1 LRKRENE
8 KKADKLV
15 KALSYTGGHERFRMR
30 KHHFTSKDASRVV
43 VVPNEKKEKK
53 KVQAKKIMHKLL
65 FPNGD
70 SRRLEMIKAQE
81 EEVARTRAAVQADLK
96 KRQKL
101 KAAVHA
107 ELKKRQKL
115 KAAVHAELKKRQKLK
130 AAEKKTKIKQAQ
142 KAAEQ
147 KEMQAVIA
155 EQKAAEKK
163 EMLAAMHE
171 NSQTPT
177 LSKEPAA
184 SPKPTT
190 AAIASPKTAA
200 APVSKKKAPLSV
212 KTKTA
217 PLSLLRK
224 AAVITSATVNA
235 MIKATPS
242 VVPKSTKVVAKKA
255 MPPLPEK
262 KATASK
268 KVMLKKVLKK
278 MATVVAKKPVVKSKP
293 VVKPVKATPATQKLA
308 SKTFKDHSHYGESM
322 RRFLKDEAKATQ
334 RVSHGKKVTSW
345 RHVIDHEVTTQNV
358 KPLVEHVA
366 PAAAAALAGA
376 STTART
382 ASLPPRLANKLKHD
396 TAKQKK
402 LGHQLKLVK
411 KLMKRM
417 EHNKKAKLSK
427 KLQRKLS
434 KIDPKHT
441 PHAQERSA
449 KHASEMVHTPHH
461 GYDHLVD
468 RILGSH
474 SRHKYSAKPAK
485 QMAQSILHNMQGF
498 AEADKEDAA
507 KEKEKAHQS
516 NISRLWNAGKLQPS
530 DEEDEEEE

>member
-1 LRKRENE
+1 MVDNARRVAEGKKPKLDKKTLATQALRKRENE

-65 FPNGD
+65 FP
-70 SRRLEMIKAQE
+70 
-81 EEVARTRAAVQADLK
+81 RTRAAVQAD
-96 KRQKL
+96 
-101 KAAVHA
+101 
-107 ELKKRQKL
+107 LKKRQKL

-358 KPLVEHVA
+358 EPLVEHVA

-382 ASLPPRLANKLKHD
+382 ASLPPRLAK
-396 TAKQKK
+396 
-402 LGHQLKLVK
+402 
-411 KLMKRM
+411 
-417 EHNKKAKLSK
+417 
-427 KLQRKLS
+427 
-434 KIDPKHT
+434 
-441 PHAQERSA
+441 
-449 KHASEMVHTPHH
+449 
-461 GYDHLVD
+461 
-468 RILGSH
+468 
-474 SRHKYSAKPAK
+474 
-485 QMAQSILHNMQGF
+485 
-498 AEADKEDAA
+498 
-507 KEKEKAHQS
+507 
-516 NISRLWNAGKLQPS
+516 
-530 DEEDEEEE
+530 